1 MKVLPFRHLALA
13 LFVMAVWGS
22 NFTVVTVGLAE
33 LPPLFL
39 TFLRFLFAFLPAA
52 FFIRRPAVPWRHLAG
67 YGLMIGA
74 VQFGFLYIALGRHI
88 SPGLASLV
96 VQSQVFFT
104 IGLSI
109 LLNGERVHLYQ
120 WGALALAV
128 SGLGVIVAHGGQDA
142 TPLGVVLVLGAAA
155 GWAGGNHISRLSGKV
170 DMLGYV
176 VWSSLFALPPLLV
189 MAVIFDGLPAITHGL
204 QNASWVAWA
213 SVLYQTLANTMF
225 GYVVWGWLLARYPA
239 ATVAPL
245 SLMVPVFGFATSALV
260 LGEALPG
267 WKLGAA
273 ALVMGGLALNLLWP
287 RIKIALTSSAS

>member
-1 MKVLPFRHLALA
+1 MKTLPFRHLALA

-22 NFTVVTVGLAE
+22 NFTVVKLALAE

-52 FFIRRPAVPWRHLAG
+52 FFIRRPAAPWAHLAG

-74 VQFGFLYIALGRHI
+74 VQFGFLYIALGAHI

-96 VQSQVFFT
+96 VQSQVFIT

-109 LLNGERVHLYQ
+109 FFNGERVHLYQ
-120 WGALALAV
+120 WGALGLAV
-128 SGLGVIVAHGGQDA
+128 AGLGIIVAHGGQDA
-142 TPLGVVLVLGAAA
+142 TPLGVALVLVAAA

-176 VWSSLFALPPLLV
+176 VWSSLFALGPLLL
-189 MAVIFDGLPAITHGL
+189 MALVFDGVPAIAQGL
-204 QNASWVAWA
+204 RNASWVVWA
-213 SVLYQTLANTMF
+213 SVIYQTLANTMF

-245 SLMVPVFGFATSALV
+245 SLLVPIFGFATSALV

-287 RIKIALTSSAS
+287 RMRARLP